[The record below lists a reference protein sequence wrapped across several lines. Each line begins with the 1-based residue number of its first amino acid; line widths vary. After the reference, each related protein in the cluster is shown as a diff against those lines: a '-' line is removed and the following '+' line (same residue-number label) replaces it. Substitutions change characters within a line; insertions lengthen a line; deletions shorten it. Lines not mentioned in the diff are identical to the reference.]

1 MLSRESISRPTGLGI
16 FHPEIPDEMAARPQW
31 VGWRY
36 GQERASGKREKVPIN
51 PRTNRMAKT
60 DDPATWGTIEEAK
73 RAQETY
79 GLDGIGYVFA
89 KEDPY
94 TGVDLD
100 GCHAPETG
108 EIAPWAT
115 RIVAALGSY
124 AEVSPSGTGVKIIAR
139 GRKPEGR
146 KRRGS
151 VEMYDREQFFTVT
164 GDVLEGHE
172 AIEDGQEAIEKLQGW
187 LGATEAPKAPRE
199 AVPVP
204 LEDEGLL
211 RKARAA
217 ANGAKFRRLHDEG
230 DTSGHASDSEAVMAL
245 MGMLAYWTGRD
256 PERMEHLFAASALG
270 AIPKWRDRPAV
281 VRSTVERAVAGCERV
296 YDPHWRR
303 PDPTGPKADGEVIGE
318 LGSLHALAL
327 ADPWTGRTGPAERWL
342 LHALLKT
349 GSDEGTMTGEGVV
362 VPASSRHLAP
372 LCGKHRQR
380 VEPLLKKL
388 QERGWA
394 RLVSEGKGSHGSL
407 YLLTRPPQS
416 NCCQEEINT
425 GGGAQSKCQQKEAS
439 PSTTHPVCFLG
450 NTWTGVLARVRNPPP
465 QSENEYDKNGRPI
478 WQEDR
483 YLLRDLGDM
492 GALLI
497 EKVAARPGTD
507 LAGLAGA
514 LGRDPSN
521 VRKAL
526 SPIVEGGFVEERDG
540 GYFPAGRLDE
550 LVERH
555 LEYSGSNERERKLRK
570 RYAEEREDY
579 RPEYEKRREE
589 KSRAERLKETARD
602 CGVPEGEMRQ
612 SADVPQEQAVIGS
625 VAEVFDLAR
634 SVLPPVEDPVILP
647 PIPGRGI
654 RGKIQA
660 EKKKEVVA

>member
-1 MLSRESISRPTGLGI
+1 MTTVRENAAD
-16 FHPEIPDEMAARPQW
+16 FHPEILAEMAEHTQW

-36 GQERASGKREKVPIN
+36 GRERPNGKREKVPIN
-51 PRTNRMAKT
+51 PRTGRKARS
-60 DDPATWGTIEEAK
+60 DDPTTWGTIEEAK
-73 RAQETY
+73 WALSTKD
-79 GLDGIGYVFA
+79 LDGIGFMLTG
-89 KEDPY
+89 EDPFVF
-94 TGVDLD
+94 VDLD
-100 GCHAPETG
+100 GCRNPDTG
-108 EIAPWAT
+108 EVEPWAAKV
-115 RIVAALGSY
+115 IEALDSY
-124 AEVSPSGTGVKIIAR
+124 AEASPSGTGAHVYALGELPGKGIKTAHVEVYDR
-139 GRKPEGR
+139 GRFCTVSGDVIGTRKPVNARQKVLERLCVRIGR
-146 KRRGS
+146 KA
-151 VEMYDREQFFTVT
+151 T
-164 GDVLEGHE
+164 
-172 AIEDGQEAIEKLQGW
+172 QEPTQ
-187 LGATEAPKAPRE
+187 APRE
-199 AVPVP
+199 AVPVA
-204 LEDEGLL
+204 LEDEELL
-211 RKARAA
+211 GKARAA

-230 DTSGHASDSEAVMAL
+230 DLSDHDGDHSGADFSL
-245 MGMLAYWTGRD
+245 MKVLAFWTGRD
-256 PERMEHLFAASALG
+256 PARMERMFDASALG
-270 AIPKWRDRPAV
+270 QRRKWTGRPDY
-281 VRSTVERAVAGCERV
+281 RRRTVERAVSETAHV

-303 PDPTGPKADGEVIGE
+303 PDPTGPKADGEVMGE

-327 ADPWTGRTGPAERWL
+327 TDPWTGRTGPAERWL